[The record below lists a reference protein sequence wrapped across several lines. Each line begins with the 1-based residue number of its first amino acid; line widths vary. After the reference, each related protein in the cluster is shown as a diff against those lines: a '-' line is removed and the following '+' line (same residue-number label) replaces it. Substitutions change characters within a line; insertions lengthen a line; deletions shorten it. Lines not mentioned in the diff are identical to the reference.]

1 MSNITLTLLTDDDR
15 EQFIL
20 DNQRAFK
27 FGAMEHFGPQDDQP
41 EEDFEIISRGT
52 IERSIGKG
60 IAYRIREDGKPV
72 GGIVLKLDHETQHN
86 HLDLLFVN
94 PEAHSQGIGFAAWQ
108 QVERLYPET
117 RVWETCTPSFEER
130 NIHFYVNKC
139 GFHIVEFYNRKHPDP
154 CDPGTGEEEDYPEGG
169 GMFRFE
175 KVMPD
180 PKPAGTLP
188 SSPTRTLETQRLIL
202 RPFRITDAD
211 DVYEYLRVPQSTCF
225 TCMQLDSI
233 KDAEAEMK
241 RREAESEYYFAIVLK
256 ETGKVIGEIFSG
268 PERDVN
274 DISDVADT
282 FSPCWML
289 NRAYQGKGYMYEAA
303 KAYFDYLFRE
313 KHARR
318 IYTYVEDTN
327 IPSQRLCKKLG
338 MRREG
343 LFLELCA
350 FVKDRDGQPYYEST
364 LQYAI
369 LRKEW
374 P

>member
-60 IAYRIREDGKPV
+60 IAYRIRKDGKPV
-72 GGIVLKLDHETQHN
+72 GGLVLKIDRETQHN

-94 PEAHSQGIGFAAWQ
+94 PEVHSQGIGFAAWQ

-154 CDPGTGEEEDYPEGG
+154 CDPETGEEEDYQEGG
-169 GMFRFE
+169 SMFRFK

-188 SSPTRTLETQRLIL
+188 GSPSRTLETQRLIL

-225 TCMQLDSI
+225 TCMKLDSLE
-233 KDAEAEMK
+233 DAEEEMK
-241 RREAESEYYFAIVLK
+241 RRAAESEYYFAIVLK

-274 DISDVADT
+274 DISGVADT
-282 FSPCWML
+282 YSPCWML
-289 NRAYQGKGYMYEAA
+289 NPAYQGKGYMYEAA

-327 IPSQRLCKKLG
+327 IPSRRLCEKLG

-350 FVKDRDGQPYYEST
+350 FVKDRDGQPHYENT

-374 P
+374 S